1 MPAAFLLDLAGTLY
15 SDSGPI
21 DGAVETVTELKRRR
35 IPHRF
40 VTNTSSRGRGAIVER
55 LHNYGFDVTAEDVFT
70 AVVAGAEIAR
80 QQGAHVVAPFVDE
93 RALPDLGGFE
103 LVGGT
108 SGETAVGRRPDVII
122 VGDLGSRWDYPL
134 MQEAFRFLMDGA
146 SLVALSRDRY
156 WHRGDGL
163 ALDAGAFVVG
173 LEYAAGVEAQLAGK
187 PSAGFFHAAL
197 SSLGLAPADGSSV
210 MVGDDL
216 WSDVE
221 GPQRAGLEGWL
232 VRTGKYREDVVAASG
247 IVPDQTID
255 SIADILSV

>member
-21 DGAVETVTELKRRR
+21 AGAVETVLELRRR
-35 IPHRF
+35 GIPHRF

-55 LHNYGFDVTAEDVFT
+55 LRNYGFDVAAEDVFT

-108 SGETAVGRRPDVII
+108 SGESAVGLRPDAII

-146 SLVALSRDRY
+146 TLVALSRDRY
-156 WHRGDGL
+156 WRRGDGL

-173 LEYAAGVEAQLAGK
+173 LEYAAGVEAYLAGK
-187 PSAGFFHAAL
+187 PSAGFFGAAL
-197 SSLGLAPADGSSV
+197 ASLGFSPGDGSYA

-216 WSDVE
+216 WSDVD

-232 VRTGKYREDVVAASG
+232 VRTGKYREDVVADSG
-247 IVPDQTID
+247 IVPDHTLD
-255 SIADILSV
+255 SVADILSI

>member
-21 DGAVETVTELKRRR
+21 PGAVDTVTQCKRRG

-55 LHNYGFDVTAEDVFT
+55 LRNYGFDVTAEDVFT
-70 AVVAGAEIAR
+70 AVLAGAEIAR
-80 QQGAHVVAPFVDE
+80 QQGANVVAPFIDE
-93 RALPDLGGFE
+93 RALPDLGGFQ

-108 SGETAVGRRPDVII
+108 SGETSVGQRPDVII

-173 LEYAAGVEAQLAGK
+173 LEYAAGIQAHLAGK
-187 PSAGFFHAAL
+187 PSAGFFGAAL
-197 SSLGLAPADGSSV
+197 ASLGLSPAGGSFA

-216 WSDVE
+216 WSDVA
-221 GPQRAGLEGWL
+221 GAQRAGLEGWL
-232 VRTGKYREDVVAASG
+232 VRTGKYREEVVAASEV
-247 IVPDQTID
+247 VPDHIID
-255 SIADILSV
+255 SVADIFSV

>member
-21 DGAVETVTELKRRR
+21 DGAVETVTELKRRG

-55 LHNYGFDVTAEDVFT
+55 LRNYGFDVTAEDVFT

-93 RALPDLGGFE
+93 RALADLGGFE

-108 SGETAVGRRPDVII
+108 SGETAGGRRPDVII

-156 WHRGDGL
+156 WRRGDGL

-173 LEYAAGVEAQLAGK
+173 LEYAAGIEAQLAGK

-197 SSLGLAPADGSSV
+197 SSLGLAPADGPSV

-232 VRTGKYREDVVAASG
+232 VRTGKYREDVVAASE
-247 IVPDQTID
+247 IVPDHTID
-255 SIADILSV
+255 SIADIFSV